1 MNLANIGVSIMHRIR
16 CIAASAEGGF
26 KTNGPPRIGKGPMTS
41 KEVSDTSNEA
51 SQPQPTQAG
60 RIETCMELISKAMRC
75 LGNGDKDCVMRK
87 IEELIKADCH
97 NGYAVGKETAD
108 KVKDL
113 VRDLWLRS
121 DSDNEY
127 RCRLLMM
134 FRDLGISRNWFRS
147 IFNIGT
153 KWLDRWLRR
162 CGISWKG
169 RATRNDVVRQL
180 EDLLRERFGWD
191 EIKTCESM
199 WEYIGIDTKV
209 FRKYG
214 IEPCVWLSGLELLSD
229 LRKPYWLGMR
239 ASDLTARRRG
249 RAIELIISTTNS
261 IDAVFFAKILSMV
274 KTPSIKI
281 EWERGAPRM
290 KHVSKSI
297 GLSFYIA
304 LGVNEWPWLIKLNAN
319 ELKEIIENFD
329 DKELAMFVA
338 GLIDGDGSIRFK
350 GTAFVIITTCKA
362 CPKRII
368 DVLKEVIVRRFG
380 IVGSINSYET
390 ENALTFN
397 DEDAVRLL
405 RRVVKYI
412 HHPLRRLR
420 AELILALYD
429 GRISPEELEELYKI
443 IKYERGR
450 DDVKRNRGLEVLARA
465 APQTHTHGESN
476 PKHGI

>member
-1 MNLANIGVSIMHRIR
+1 MESELCSELAKTLTDELKNISVSAMHRVR
-16 CIAASAEGGF
+16 CIAKGGF
-26 KTNGPPRIGKGPMTS
+26 KINGSPKMGKDPMTI
-41 KEVSDTSNEA
+41 KEGQELNNEA
-51 SQPQPTQAG
+51 SLPQPTQAG
-60 RIETCMELISKAMRC
+60 RIELCQGLIEEAIKC
-75 LGNGDKDCVMRK
+75 LENNDKQCVTRL
-87 IEELIKADCH
+87 IEELVRNQCH

-249 RAIELIISTTNS
+249 RAIELIINTTNS
-261 IDAVFFAKILSMV
+261 IDAVFFAKILSMI

-281 EWERGAPRM
+281 EWER
-290 KHVSKSI
+290 
-297 GLSFYIA
+297 
-304 LGVNEWPWLIKLNAN
+304 
-319 ELKEIIENFD
+319 
-329 DKELAMFVA
+329 
-338 GLIDGDGSIRFK
+338 
-350 GTAFVIITTCKA
+350 
-362 CPKRII
+362 
-368 DVLKEVIVRRFG
+368 VRR
-380 IVGSINSYET
+380 V
-390 ENALTFN
+390 
-397 DEDAVRLL
+397 
-405 RRVVKYI
+405 
-412 HHPLRRLR
+412 
-420 AELILALYD
+420 
-429 GRISPEELEELYKI
+429 
-443 IKYERGR
+443 
-450 DDVKRNRGLEVLARA
+450 
-465 APQTHTHGESN
+465 
-476 PKHGI
+476 